1 MFFTG
6 ARTHADLV
14 VGAPGEGWPVA
25 MTLLG
30 HERGEEAATNPI
42 LFRAELDRLLALA
55 AERGRDHDPLIRQRL
70 AWCYARVEIMR
81 YLGYRI
87 LTQVQRQTELGQ
99 TELAGTELGAAASVA
114 KLYWSEYH
122 VAATELALDIGGLD
136 GLVPEG
142 RGPLRGAH
150 RRPRRSQLLGLL
162 ARRLP
167 ERPGRRDLRRH
178 LEKSSATSSPSRCS
192 ACPRRNVADPDE
204 FGGRV
209 ALVTAA
215 AGQGIGQAVARRLA
229 AGGAR
234 VVVTD
239 IHPGRTEKVTAA
251 IAADYPAATVAGY
264 PLDAGDRD
272 QIDAVV
278 NAVTTSLG
286 PVRILVNN
294 AAVNVVG
301 SIFGYDPAH
310 WDRVLRVNLTGPWY
324 LCRRTM
330 PLMRDAGGGVIVNVG
345 SYAPDVGGG
354 GIEAPYAASK
364 GGLAA
369 LTRGLAHEGGPHRIR
384 AVYLSM
390 GVVKDTKFAADNA
403 DLLAKMPG
411 TTGPLGDLPGPADIA
426 EAVAFLASDRAAVH
440 HRRSPQRGRGAYM
453 RN

>member
-1 MFFTG
+1 MT
-6 ARTHADLV
+6 D
-14 VGAPGEGWPVA
+14 PGEFV
-25 MTLLG
+25 
-30 HERGEEAATNPI
+30 
-42 LFRAELDRLLALA
+42 
-55 AERGRDHDPLIRQRL
+55 
-70 AWCYARVEIMR
+70 
-81 YLGYRI
+81 
-87 LTQVQRQTELGQ
+87 
-99 TELAGTELGAAASVA
+99 
-114 KLYWSEYH
+114 
-122 VAATELALDIGGLD
+122 
-136 GLVPEG
+136 
-142 RGPLRGAH
+142 
-150 RRPRRSQLLGLL
+150 
-162 ARRLP
+162 
-167 ERPGRRDLRRH
+167 
-178 LEKSSATSSPSRCS
+178 
-192 ACPRRNVADPDE
+192 
-204 FGGRV
+204 GRV

-229 AGGAR
+229 AGGAD

-239 IHPGRTEKVTAA
+239 IHRGRTEKVAAA

-278 NAVTTSLG
+278 DAVTASLG

-301 SIFGYDPAH
+301 SIFGYDPAD
-310 WDRVLRVNLTGPWY
+310 WDRVVRVNLTGPWY

-354 GIEAPYAASK
+354 GIEAPYAATK

-390 GVVKDTKFAADNA
+390 GVVKGTKFAEDNA
-403 DLLAKMPG
+403 ELLARMPG
-411 TTGPLGDLPGPADIA
+411 ITGPLGDLPGPTDIA
-426 EAVAFLASDRAAVH
+426 EAVAFLASDRAAYITGEVLNVAA
-440 HRRSPQRGRGAYM
+440 GAYM